1 MFFRLKNRYYGND
14 DLHHRIAEF
23 HFLGRRV
30 YTCEVISGAGRPT
43 IELVAAHAEIE
54 PATEQEWKQR
64 LALAVKFHAEEQA
77 EEQKRSDSKAYG
89 VATSDG
95 RMIVRVSP
103 TRYTDDRGTKWK
115 RETRMVGGVEIRV
128 TAWRIGET
136 YSSRGRS
143 CLSDEDVKAV
153 EAACG
158 GAASYDFIKEGK
170 KLSSGDPL
178 FAKAAK
184 KASLFDQDK
193 A

>member
-1 MFFRLKNRYYGND
+1 MFFRLKNRYNGND

-30 YTCEVISGAGRPT
+30 YTCEVISRDGMPT
-43 IELVAAHAEIE
+43 IDLVAAHAEIE
-54 PATEQEWKQR
+54 PATEQEWQQR

-77 EEQKRSDSKAYG
+77 AEQKRSDAKAYG
-89 VATSDG
+89 IATSDG

-103 TRYTDDRGTKWK
+103 TRYTDDLGVQWKRGT
-115 RETRMVGGVEIRV
+115 RVVGGVERRG
-128 TAWRIGET
+128 TAWRIGRV

-143 CLSDEDVKAV
+143 CLSDEEVKAV

-158 GAASYDFIKEGK
+158 GSASYDFIKEGK
-170 KLSSGDPL
+170 KR
-178 FAKAAK
+178 
-184 KASLFDQDK
+184 SLFDQAK